1 MSNYKYHLPMEY
13 CFITL
18 FAIIFMICLNHE
30 KEGFAFIVPSQKQL
44 IIVLFIPVKLVL
56 MVLVWTMLSAK
67 IKVPLKSKLLH
78 KCHREILMVPVK
90 KLCLINN
97 GKWSK
102 DDGHQKVFRDHHLPT
117 NAFIIV
123 LLSNSCG

>member
-1 MSNYKYHLPMEY
+1 
-13 CFITL
+13 
-18 FAIIFMICLNHE
+18 MIYLNHE

-44 IIVLFIPVKLVL
+44 IIILFISVKLVL

-67 IKVPLKSKLLH
+67 IKVPLKSKVLH
-78 KCHREILMVPVK
+78 KCHRENILMVPVK

-102 DDGHQKVFRDHHLPT
+102 DDGHQKSFP
-117 NAFIIV
+117 
-123 LLSNSCG
+123 